1 MSRVVHTFLVG
12 EAADDFAKWLDGK
25 TPTTIAGTIDKA
37 VQAANAMAQADGKG
51 GVVLLSPACAS
62 FDQFPNFE
70 VRGRFFVAAVEALPE
85 VAA

>member
-12 EAADDFAKWLDGK
+12 EAANDFAEWLKGK
-25 TPTTIAGTIDKA
+25 TPTTITGTIDKA
-37 VQAANAMAQADGKG
+37 VQAAAAMAEADGKG